1 MGYIL
6 LYIVVYNILKG
17 GDKMEFYTVKEIA
30 EMLSV
35 NEETVRRWIRENKLD
50 AERGTGRQGS
60 KVLSESL
67 KKFLDENKG
76 LITSTAASVLGLST
90 VAALGVGSAVVSSFI
105 APISVASVLG
115 MSWLGI
121 LKAKDKDKRQIKVE
135 LMEKELE
142 LEQLAMQLKTE
153 IASKTHE
160 LELAESQIAKL
171 KEIINK

>member
-1 MGYIL
+1 
-6 LYIVVYNILKG
+6 
-17 GDKMEFYTVKEIA
+17 MEFYTVKEIA

-60 KVLSESL
+60 KVSSESL

-76 LITSTAASVLGLST
+76 LITGTAASVLGLST
-90 VAALGVGSAVVSSFI
+90 VATLGTAVLGAGAAVAGSLL
-105 APISVASVLG
+105 APISVASVIG

-121 LKAKDKDKRQIKVE
+121 LKAKDKDKKQIKVE

-153 IASKTHE
+153 IASKKHE
-160 LELAESQIAKL
+160 LELIESQIGKL
-171 KEIINK
+171 KELINK

>member
-1 MGYIL
+1 
-6 LYIVVYNILKG
+6 
-17 GDKMEFYTVKEIA
+17 MEFYTVKEIA

-60 KVLSESL
+60 KVSSESL

-76 LITSTAASVLGLST
+76 LITGTAASVLGLST
-90 VAALGVGSAVVSSFI
+90 VATLGTAVLGAGAAVAGSLL
-105 APISVASVLG
+105 APISVASVIG

-121 LKAKDKDKRQIKVE
+121 LKAKDKDKKQIKVE

-153 IASKTHE
+153 IASKKHE
-160 LELAESQIAKL
+160 LELVESQITKL